1 MEARRAHNPEVVGS
15 SPASATI
22 KAPVFELNAG
32 VFLTFAV
39 YLKMPMV
46 PFRVTFGSLGLKT
59 AILGHAVRV
68 SGRSFL
74 CLFPEQNL
82 GDALGSLGLVL
93 LDDVGILLD
102 LLFDGGCRVLVPD
115 FHAGLCGIQF
125 AQSTHSRVD
134 QMLNQDYTAKVL
146 NLEDVIITN
155 VENISDVLHIYLE
168 LPRQKHRYPACGALT
183 DRIHDYR
190 MQTIKDIP
198 MGGETLLHLRKR
210 RYRCS
215 CGKRFFEKNSFLPR
229 YYRIASRLVA
239 AIITAFRDTVSAAR
253 IGTQYHVSGTT
264 AMRYFKCVGFRPT
277 ELPEVLSLD
286 EFKGNSGGQKYNSIV
301 ADRYHVIRQAYWA
314 MERVRK
320 NEQNKPSKQFR
331 KYFKKSRCLLI
342 RKPRLLYTPK
352 AFHTEK
358 LFILH
363 CQSSCRT
370 RKNAG
375 RETPWRNSA
384 AYSQPSPGIRSSQG
398 LLPGNCRAG

>member
-22 KAPVFELNAG
+22 KTPVFELNTG

-46 PFRVTFGSLGLKT
+46 PFWVTFGSLGSKT
-59 AILGHAVRV
+59 AILGHTVRV

-168 LPRQKHRYPACGALT
+168 LPRQKHRCPACGALT

-190 MQTIKDIP
+190 MLTIKDIP

-229 YYRIASRLVA
+229 YYRIASRLVS

-320 NEQNKPSKQFR
+320 NEQNKLSKQFR

-375 RETPWRNSA
+375 RGTPWRNSA

>member
-22 KAPVFELNAG
+22 KVPVSELNTG
-32 VFLTFAV
+32 VFLTFVV

-46 PFRVTFGSLGLKT
+46 PFWVTFGSLGSKT

-115 FHAGLCGIQF
+115 FHAGLCGIQI

-168 LPRQKHRYPACGALT
+168 LPRQKHRCPACGALT

-229 YYRIASRLVA
+229 YYRITSRLVT

-286 EFKGNSGGQKYNSIV
+286 EFKGTLAVRSIT
-301 ADRYHVIRQAYWA
+301 AL
-314 MERVRK
+314 
-320 NEQNKPSKQFR
+320 
-331 KYFKKSRCLLI
+331 LLI
-342 RKPRLLYTPK
+342 DTMSFVKPIGLWSVFGKMSKTSSQNNSVNTSKNPGVSLYGNRGC
-352 AFHTEK
+352 
-358 LFILH
+358 FILRKLSIRRSFFILR

-375 RETPWRNSA
+375 RGTLWRNSA
-384 AYSQPSPGIRSSQG
+384 AY
-398 LLPGNCRAG
+398 

>member
-1 MEARRAHNPEVVGS
+1 
-15 SPASATI
+15 
-22 KAPVFELNAG
+22 
-32 VFLTFAV
+32 
-39 YLKMPMV
+39 MV
-46 PFRVTFGSLGLKT
+46 PFRVTFGSLGSKT
-59 AILGHAVRV
+59 EILGHTVRV

-190 MQTIKDIP
+190 MLTIKDIP

-229 YYRIASRLVA
+229 YYRIASRLVT

-253 IGTQYHVSGTT
+253 SGTQYHVSGTT

-301 ADRYHVIRQAYWA
+301 VDAKQHKVIDILPNRFENELIKYFPQFSSKTNAKYFVTDMNPHFREVSKVCFPNAIIVADRYHVIRQAYWA

-320 NEQNKPSKQFR
+320 NEQNKLSKQFR
-331 KYFKKSRCLLI
+331 KYFKKSRCFLI

-358 LFILH
+358 LFYFALSIV
-363 CQSSCRT
+363 
-370 RKNAG
+370 
-375 RETPWRNSA
+375 
-384 AYSQPSPGIRSSQG
+384 
-398 LLPGNCRAG
+398 LPNTKKRW

>member
-1 MEARRAHNPEVVGS
+1 MRKYRGVEQLEARRAHNPEVVGS

-22 KAPVFELNAG
+22 KTPVFELNTG

-46 PFRVTFGSLGLKT
+46 PFWVTFGSLGSKT

-82 GDALGSLGLVL
+82 GDALRSLGLVL

-168 LPRQKHRYPACGALT
+168 LPRQKHRCPACGALT
-183 DRIHDYR
+183 ERIHDYR

-229 YYRIASRLVA
+229 YYHITSRLVT

-320 NEQNKPSKQFR
+320 NEQNKLSKQFR

-358 LFILH
+358 LFYFALSIV
-363 CQSSCRT
+363 
-370 RKNAG
+370 
-375 RETPWRNSA
+375 
-384 AYSQPSPGIRSSQG
+384 
-398 LLPGNCRAG
+398 LPNTKKRW

>member
-1 MEARRAHNPEVVGS
+1 MRKYRGVEQLEARRAHNPEVVGS

-22 KAPVFELNAG
+22 KTPVFELNTG

-46 PFRVTFGSLGLKT
+46 PFWVTFGSLGSKT

-82 GDALGSLGLVL
+82 GDALRSLGLVL

-168 LPRQKHRYPACGALT
+168 LPRQKHRCPACGALT
-183 DRIHDYR
+183 ERIHDYR

-229 YYRIASRLVA
+229 YYRITSRLLA

-264 AMRYFKCVGFRPT
+264 AMRYFKCIGFRPT

-320 NEQNKPSKQFR
+320 NEKNKPSKQFR

-358 LFILH
+358 LFYFALSIV
-363 CQSSCRT
+363 
-370 RKNAG
+370 
-375 RETPWRNSA
+375 
-384 AYSQPSPGIRSSQG
+384 
-398 LLPGNCRAG
+398 LPNTKKRW